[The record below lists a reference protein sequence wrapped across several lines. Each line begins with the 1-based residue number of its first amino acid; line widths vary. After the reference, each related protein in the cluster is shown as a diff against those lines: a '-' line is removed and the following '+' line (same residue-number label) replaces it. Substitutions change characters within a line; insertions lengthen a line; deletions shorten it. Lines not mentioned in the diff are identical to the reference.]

1 MANMPPEF
9 RSKIDRLERNF
20 AVSMVIFKKYQ
31 PIFIDM
37 FYNPVDDQPR
47 QQRSRKQRLVSTSE
61 TVFYDDYLVVSE
73 VSDNM
78 LYEKCNPAFMLLFYF
93 RKMVFLTSAFGDEP
107 RGVNIHPKGGIRRVW
122 QNNIQCSLSL
132 KAEVQC

>member
-31 PIFIDM
+31 PIFVDM
-37 FYNPVDDQPR
+37 FYIPVDDQPR

-61 TVFYDDYLVVSE
+61 TVFFNDDLIMSK
-73 VSDNM
+73 VSDN
-78 LYEKCNPAFMLLFYF
+78 L
-93 RKMVFLTSAFGDEP
+93 SA
-107 RGVNIHPKGGIRRVW
+107 I
-122 QNNIQCSLSL
+122 
-132 KAEVQC
+132 